1 MANES
6 PRRYSTLSDFENV
19 VPLHVVWE
27 ITLACNLKCM
37 HCGSRAGKTRANELD
52 INECLDIVDQLK
64 ALGTREITL
73 IGGEAFLKEDWLKI
87 VSKISQEGMD
97 CSMQTGGYQLTEE
110 RIIAA
115 KNAGIKNIGVS
126 IDGLSQTHDEI
137 RRKRGAFDHATEC
150 LRLLL
155 KHDIPASV
163 NTVIT
168 TWNKD
173 QLADLLAILINHK
186 VKNWQIQL
194 AVAIG
199 NAVDNDALII
209 QPYEVKPLIDHLYEL
224 FELGLENDLIIQPGN
239 NIGYFGPHE
248 HLWRQGD
255 SGHYSGCS
263 AGHISMGIEADGTI
277 KGCPS
282 LPTRDYA
289 GGNVRDLSLKEL
301 WETSEQLRFSRL
313 RDTNELWGFCK
324 TCYYASVCL
333 GGCSWVSHSLFGRR
347 GNNPFCYHRI
357 GQLEKQGTRERI
369 QKIKE
374 AAKKSFAL
382 GLYEIILEDLDG
394 NFISKETSQD
404 IGNQMTSTLGANRK
418 ITQLRVCQGCKNHIY
433 QDTIICP
440 FCNGNVEE
448 LEGEYNTNLAD
459 LRKAAQKVEE
469 LLARDS

>member
-1 MANES
+1 
-6 PRRYSTLSDFENV
+6 
-19 VPLHVVWE
+19 
-27 ITLACNLKCM
+27 M

-52 INECLDIVDQLK
+52 TNECLDIVEQLK

-115 KNAGIKNIGVS
+115 KKAGIKNIGVS
-126 IDGLSQTHDEI
+126 IDGLSPTHDEI
-137 RRKRGAFDHATEC
+137 RRKRGSFEHATEC
-150 LRLLL
+150 LRLL
-155 KHDIPASV
+155 
-163 NTVIT
+163 
-168 TWNKD
+168 
-173 QLADLLAILINHK
+173 ILINHK

-209 QPYEVKPLIDHLYEL
+209 QPFEVKPLIDHLYKL
-224 FELGLENDLIIQPGN
+224 FEIGLENDLIIQPGN

-282 LPTRDYA
+282 LPTKDYA

-324 TCYYASVCL
+324 TCYYASVCI

-369 QKIKE
+369 QKIRE

-394 NFISKETSQD
+394 NFISKETPQD
-404 IGNQMTSTLGANRK
+404 SGNQMTSTLDENRK

-448 LEGEYNTNLAD
+448 LEGEYNANLTD
-459 LRKAAQKVEE
+459 LWKAAQKVEE
-469 LLARDS
+469 LLARHS